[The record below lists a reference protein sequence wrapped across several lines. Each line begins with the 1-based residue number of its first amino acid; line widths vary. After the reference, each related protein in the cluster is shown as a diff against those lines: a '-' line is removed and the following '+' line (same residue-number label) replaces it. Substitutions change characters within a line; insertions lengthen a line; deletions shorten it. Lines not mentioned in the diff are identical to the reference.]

1 MTTRAKYKNQL
12 PQLDGNLFLT
22 DGGLETTLIF
32 HEGLDLP
39 CFAAFVL
46 LDSDRGRK
54 ALRDYFDRYVP
65 MAIAAGAGF
74 ILESPTWRAKS
85 RLGSEGRLRQASAR
99 QQQSRGDRISARPSR
114 QVRDAGFAHGGE
126 RRHRSARR
134 RLHCQRDDDGGRSC
148 ALSRVS
154 DRRAARRQHDL
165 VSAFTMTTAS
175 EAQGI
180 AVAAKDANLPC
191 AISFTVETDGRLPS
205 GETLAYAIGKVDAA
219 TGNGP
224 AYYMI
229 NCAHPTHFDHVLD
242 AGAAWTKR
250 IRGIRANSS
259 RCSHAE
265 LDNAPELDIGDP
277 LELGGQYAELKRRF
291 PHINVLGG
299 CCGTDPSHVD
309 CISSACRR
317 AA

>member
-1 MTTRAKYKNQL
+1 MVVS
-12 PQLDGNLFLT
+12 G
-22 DGGLETTLIF
+22 
-32 HEGLDLP
+32 
-39 CFAAFVL
+39 
-46 LDSDRGRK
+46 
-54 ALRDYFDRYVP
+54 
-65 MAIAAGAGF
+65 AIG
-74 ILESPTWRAKS
+74 P
-85 RLGSEGRLRQASAR
+85 
-99 QQQSRGDRISARPSR
+99 RGDGYDPGTVMSPDEAASYHGF
-114 QVRDAGFAHGGE
+114 QTGVLRDAGA
-126 RRHRSARR
+126 
-134 RLHCQRDDDGGRSC
+134 
-148 ALSRVS
+148 
-154 DRRAARRQHDL
+154 DL
-165 VSAFTMTTAS
+165 VSAFTMTNAN

-180 AVAAKDANLPC
+180 ALAARHANMPC
-191 AISFTVETDGRLPS
+191 VISFTVETDGRLPS

-242 AGAAWTKR
+242 AGGGWTKR

-277 LELGGQYAELKRRF
+277 LELGGQYAELLRRF

-299 CCGTDPSHVD
+299 CCGTDHRHVD
-309 CISSACRR
+309 CITTACRH